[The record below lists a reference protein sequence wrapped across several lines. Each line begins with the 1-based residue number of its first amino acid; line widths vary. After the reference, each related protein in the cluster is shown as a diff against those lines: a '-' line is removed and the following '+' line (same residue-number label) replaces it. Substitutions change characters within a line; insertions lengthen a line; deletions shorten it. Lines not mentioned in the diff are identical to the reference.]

1 MRHLVIIPAR
11 NEARFIGDMVRSLL
25 RQTEPP
31 DRIVVVDD
39 GSSDTT
45 VATVADLAK
54 RHPSVQLIQCA
65 APNGNVMGPAV
76 VRAFT
81 LAYGAVNGA
90 AYRYVSKFDAD
101 LVFPERY
108 CETVLAHLDLHPDV
122 GMAGGVVQRE
132 ARGVPVPYRVSPNHV
147 LGALQ
152 SFRQTAL
159 ESIGGLVAMPGWD
172 IVDQVKLRV
181 RGWRTAVLSHVAVLH
196 RRDHG
201 ARNGRLLGKADWGRG
216 AWVIRSHP
224 LYVLARGL
232 YRMFEPPYIF
242 GGLAFWVGYLL
253 AAVRRLPRLDDPAV
267 VALLRQEQLYRLRAW
282 NRFPQPGRGVDGGD
296 DRPGRHTNGNGKRK
310 ERIALF
316 WNYLF
321 HYRVPFY
328 DRVARTPGVDLTVF
342 HGGDDPNSRRETV
355 SAVGHAFHSVL
366 IRTYEKFLWGA
377 GVYFQV
383 GMWKHLLRNRYDVIV
398 CEGNF
403 GILSNVL
410 IALYAKLFRARL
422 FYWSGGWERNVI
434 AGVPARLRRLYIRLT
449 ARLANGYLCYGSN
462 ARAFLAKYGVDEKR
476 CTIVQNTID
485 TEEVRSRL
493 PHARSL
499 AAETRA
505 ALGLDGKLV
514 ILSVGVLIPRKR
526 HDLLIEAFR
535 EVRASRS
542 DVALV
547 VVGDGPEMRRLVGL
561 VAEQGIPDVHFV
573 GEVIAEAG
581 RYFALADVFV
591 LPALGGLAINEAM
604 AYSLPVVCSEGDGT
618 ERDLVIPGRTGLLFR
633 KNDRQDLADKL
644 TELLA
649 SATQRAVIGGQA
661 REHVY
666 QVASMSSMVSRF
678 LSAVGVPG

>member
-25 RQTEPP
+25 AQTEPP

-39 GSSDTT
+39 GSSD
-45 VATVADLAK
+45 ATVAIVARLAE
-54 RHPSVQLIQCA
+54 RHPSVQLLRCTGR
-65 APNGNVMGPAV
+65 NGEVMGPSV

-81 LAYGAVNGA
+81 LAYDRA
-90 AYRYVSKFDAD
+90 AGTSYRYVSKLDAD

-108 CETVLAHLDLHPDV
+108 CEAVLAYLDTHPDV
-122 GMAGGVVQRE
+122 GVAGGVIQEE
-132 ARGVPVPYRVSPNHV
+132 AHGEPVPYRVAPNHV
-147 LGALQ
+147 VGALQ

-159 ESIGGLVAMPGWD
+159 ESIGGLAAIPGWD
-172 IVDQVKLRV
+172 IVDQVKLRAH
-181 RGWRTAVLSHVAVLH
+181 GWRTVALRHLPVQH
-196 RRDHG
+196 RRAPG
-201 ARNGRLLGKADWGRG
+201 ARNGKVLGKADWGRG

-224 LYVLARGL
+224 LFVFARGL
-232 YRMFEPPYIF
+232 YRMLEPPYII
-242 GGLAFWVGYLL
+242 GGLAFWGGYLL
-253 AAVRRLPRLDDPAV
+253 AAARRVPRLDDPV
-267 VALLRQEQLYRLRAW
+267 VVTRLRQEQMYRLRAW
-282 NRFPQPGRGVDGGD
+282 NRSPGPALTADVAPTPPAR
-296 DRPGRHTNGNGKRK
+296 RANGKR
-310 ERIALF
+310 RIAIF

-328 DRVARTPGVDLTVF
+328 DRLARTPGVDLTVF
-342 HGGDDPNSRRETV
+342 HGGDDPNARRHEPPATRRY
-355 SAVGHAFHSVL
+355 GFRSVQ
-366 IRTYEKFLWGA
+366 IRTYEQQLYGA
-377 GVYFQV
+377 AIYFQL
-383 GMWKHLLRNRYDVIV
+383 GMWKHLLRDRYDVIV

-403 GILSNVL
+403 GILSNTL
-410 IALYAKLFRARL
+410 IALYARLTGARV
-422 FYWSGGWERNVI
+422 FYWAGGWERNVI
-434 AGVPARLRRLYIRLT
+434 AGFPARLRRLYIRLT
-449 ARLANGYLCYGSN
+449 ARLANGFLCYGTN
-462 ARAFLAKYGVDEKR
+462 ARAFLTRYGVDASR

-485 TEEVRSRL
+485 TEEIRSHL

-505 ALGLDGKLV
+505 SLGLDGKLV

-526 HDLLIEAFR
+526 HDLLIEAYR

-604 AYSLPVVCSEGDGT
+604 AYALPVVCSEGDGT
-618 ERDLVIPGRTGLLFR
+618 ERDLVIPGRTGLFFR

-649 SATQRAVIGGQA
+649 SATQRTAIGERA

-678 LSAVGVPG
+678 LSAVGAPG